1 MIQKEDLFFENLF
14 YQYLDELKF
23 LFFPDKWGNNLLDY
37 SKNEL
42 LAITFIYR
50 KENVNMSEIA
60 EYINAPLNTVTG
72 VINRLEKK
80 RIVERKRDANDK
92 RVVNI
97 CLSDEGKD
105 IYETEKKEIVDFVKK
120 VYNALTDEEKS
131 TVMGVTM
138 KVISILK
145 HGNDSS
151 KKQVKEVKRVKKIV
165 IE

>member
-1 MIQKEDLFFENLF
+1 MSNNKELFFENMF

-23 LFFPDKWGNNLLDY
+23 LFFPEKWETNLLDY

-50 KENVNMSEIA
+50 NVEVNMSEIA
-60 EYINAPLNTVTG
+60 EYINAPLNTVSG

-80 RIVERKRDANDK
+80 NVVRRKRDSKDK

-97 CLSDEGKD
+97 CLTEEGFKLF
-105 IYETEKKEIVDFVKK
+105 ESEKKEIIYYVERIYNSLTEDEKIAIMGICGK
-120 VYNALTDEEKS
+120 VITILKEDKTTINKEEKS
-131 TVMGVTM
+131 
-138 KVISILK
+138 
-145 HGNDSS
+145 
-151 KKQVKEVKRVKKIV
+151 VKRVKKII